1 MGRGYLWP
9 QLKVD
14 LLLFTFLAFVAQ
26 FRKCST
32 ISRCLSLSL
41 PLGES

>member
-26 FRKCST
+26 LVNTRVGV
-32 ISRCLSLSL
+32 SR
-41 PLGES
+41 